1 MSQHKNKHAHH
12 KHGNH
17 PQKHNRKQGASMHK
31 KWTTWVV
38 VILMLAAMMAYVV
51 SDDEELAP
59 EAVEAS
65 EVTAEETAAPEE
77 VAEVIS

>member
-1 MSQHKNKHAHH
+1 MSQRKNKHSHH

-38 VILMLAAMMAYVV
+38 VILMLAAMLAYVV

-59 EAVEAS
+59 ESDGQRMPAA
-65 EVTAEETAAPEE
+65 AE
-77 VAEVIS
+77 